1 MSYLETLACCV
12 CVFLIY
18 LFVVPEWSRR
28 RFGERLAGPVGL
40 VVAEGARWIT
50 PARPPL
56 QPLHT
61 TTTTT
66 TSSTTK
72 PLFAQFRAPNLSAE
86 AVRSCA
92 LWCYSVQ
99 WGRGGGLSEGRR
111 RIPTMSVGES
121 WEWERFQTFKE
132 SLTHSAAARH
142 PTTRLSPYGKPCHL
156 ATQFS

>member
-99 WGRGGGLSEGRR
+99 WGRGGGVVRGQTENSNYVSR
-111 RIPTMSVGES
+111 RILGMGAIPNIQGIPDAFCRCTPPYY
-121 WEWERFQTFKE
+121 QTVTIRKT
-132 SLTHSAAARH
+132 L
-142 PTTRLSPYGKPCHL
+142 PPCY
-156 ATQFS
+156 TI